1 MDGQMT
7 ARLYVCVFVC
17 LNVFTHACMVAV
29 VYVCI
34 ENNHKIV
41 FMFYKNNLHRIFK
54 VILTWTGAKRYI
66 ID

>member
-7 ARLYVCVFVC
+7 ARMYVCVFVC

-34 ENNHKIV
+34 E
-41 FMFYKNNLHRIFK
+41 
-54 VILTWTGAKRYI
+54 VIS
-66 ID
+66 